1 VWYIPASIQEETMSE
16 PGESSGPSTP
26 PRISRGE
33 WALILV
39 LMAIHFTHMVDFVI
53 LMPLGNRLMSELD
66 ISPIRFGW
74 LVSSYSLAAGVAS
87 LAATFVMDRFDRKAM
102 LLTMYGGFT
111 LSTLF
116 CGLAPTY
123 GLLLLSRIL
132 AGIFGGLAAVT
143 IMAVIGDVFP
153 AEKRGR
159 AAGAVMSSFAVASIM
174 GLPLGLLLAN
184 ESGRG
189 APFVV
194 LAGLS
199 AVVWIVAV
207 ARLPSVRGHMEHP
220 RRHPLTEFA
229 AVARERRH
237 LWAFA
242 FSFFTILGTFT
253 VGSFSGPYLSA
264 TNNWGEDKL
273 AVIYFVGGALTLFGM
288 NAVGR
293 LSDRYNRLRL
303 LRVLMVFTIVSA
315 LIITNLPPGPLWVAT
330 LALAAFMVFSAGRVV
345 PAQAMLLGTAEPRMR
360 GAFMSLNTAV
370 QHASSGLAPIIAGSL
385 ITQTD
390 DGKMTG
396 FPLVGLV
403 AAGAAVVSMVLA
415 GRMSPAPA
423 APAPE
428 PETVEE
434 TVEEEAVA

>member
-1 VWYIPASIQEETMSE
+1 
-16 PGESSGPSTP
+16 
-26 PRISRGE
+26 
-33 WALILV
+33 
-39 LMAIHFTHMVDFVI
+39 MAIHFTHMVDFVI

-66 ISPIRFGW
+66 IKPLQFGW

-87 LAATFVMDRFDRKAM
+87 LVATFVMDRFDRKAM

-116 CGLAPTY
+116 CGLAPNY
-123 GLLLLSRIL
+123 SLLLVSRIL
-132 AGIFGGLAAVT
+132 AGICGGLAAVT
-143 IMAVIGDVFP
+143 IMAMIGDLFP
-153 AEKRGR
+153 PEKRGR

-174 GLPLGLLLAN
+174 GLPLGLLLADWF
-184 ESGRG
+184 GRG

-194 LAGLS
+194 LAGFS
-199 AVVWIVAV
+199 AAVWILAAV
-207 ARLPSVRGHMEHP
+207 RLPSVKDHLEHP
-220 RRHPLTEFA
+220 RRHPITEFA

-237 LWAFA
+237 LWAFG

-253 VGSFSGPYLSA
+253 VGSFSGPYLAA

-273 AVIYFVGGALTLFGM
+273 AVIYFVGGALTLLGM

-303 LRVLMVFTIVSA
+303 LRVLMLFTIASA

-330 LALAAFMVFSAGRVV
+330 LALAAFMVFSAGRMV
-345 PAQAMLLGTAEPRMR
+345 PAQSMLLGTAEPRVR
-360 GAFMSLNTAV
+360 GSFMSLNTAV
-370 QHASSGLAPIIAGSL
+370 QHLATSLAPLIAGLL

-396 FPLVGLV
+396 FPAVGLV
-403 AAGAAVVSMVLA
+403 AAAAAVVSMVLA
-415 GRMSPAPA
+415 GQMRQAPA
-423 APAPE
+423 AHVPE
-428 PETVEE
+428 PEAAEESVEE
-434 TVEEEAVA
+434 PAVVA

>member
-1 VWYIPASIQEETMSE
+1 MSDPSE
-16 PGESSGPSTP
+16 PAYPSHP

-66 ISPIRFGW
+66 ISPIQFGW
-74 LVSSYSLAAGVAS
+74 LVSAYSLAAGIAS

-116 CGLAPTY
+116 CGLAPNYTT
-123 GLLLLSRIL
+123 LLLSRIL

-143 IMAVIGDVFP
+143 IMAMIGDLFAP
-153 AEKRGR
+153 EKRGR

-174 GLPLGLLLAN
+174 GLPLGLLLADGY
-184 ESGRG
+184 GRG

-199 AVVWIVAV
+199 AMVWLLAAI
-207 ARLPSVRGHMEHP
+207 RLPSVREHMDHP

-237 LWAFA
+237 MWAFG

-253 VGSFSGPYLSA
+253 VGSFSGPYLAA
-264 TNNWGEDKL
+264 TNGWGEDKL
-273 AVIYFVGGALTLFGM
+273 AVIYLVGGVLTLIGM

-303 LRVLMVFTIVSA
+303 LRVLMVFTIASG

-370 QHASSGLAPIIAGSL
+370 QHVASGLAPLIAGLL
-385 ITQTD
+385 ITQTP

-396 FPLVGLV
+396 FPAVGLV
-403 AAGAAVVSMVLA
+403 AAAAAVVSMVLA
-415 GRMSPAPA
+415 GQMRPAPA
-423 APAPE
+423 AAPL
-428 PETVEE
+428 ETEVVEE
-434 TVEEEAVA
+434 SVEEAVVA

>member
-1 VWYIPASIQEETMSE
+1 
-16 PGESSGPSTP
+16 
-26 PRISRGE
+26 
-33 WALILV
+33 
-39 LMAIHFTHMVDFVI
+39 MAIHFTHMVDFVI

-66 ISPIRFGW
+66 ISPIQFGW
-74 LVSSYSLAAGVAS
+74 LVSSYSLAACAAS
-87 LAATFVMDRFDRKAM
+87 LAATFVMDRIDRKAM
-102 LLTMYGGFT
+102 LLAMYGGFT

-116 CGLAPTY
+116 CGLAPDY
-123 GLLLLSRIL
+123 SFLLVSRIL
-132 AGIFGGLAAVT
+132 AGVFGGLAAVT
-143 IMAVIGDVFP
+143 IMAMIGDLFEP
-153 AEKRGR
+153 EKRGR

-174 GLPLGLLLAN
+174 GLPLGLILADWY
-184 ESGRG
+184 GRG
-189 APFVV
+189 APFVA

-199 AVVWIVAV
+199 AAVWVMAAI
-207 ARLPSVRGHMEHP
+207 RLPSVRDHLDHP

-237 LWAFA
+237 LWAFG

-253 VGSFSGPYLSA
+253 VGSFSGPYLAA
-264 TNNWGEDKL
+264 TNGWGEDKL
-273 AVIYFVGGALTLFGM
+273 AVIYLVAGVLTLFGM

-303 LRVLMVFTIVSA
+303 LRVLLLLTILSGLA
-315 LIITNLPPGPLWVAT
+315 LTNLPPGPLWVAT

-370 QHASSGLAPIIAGSL
+370 QHVSSGLAPLIAGLL

-396 FPLVGLV
+396 FPMVGVV
-403 AAGAAVVSMVLA
+403 AAAAAVVSMVLA
-415 GRMSPAPA
+415 GRIRPAPA
-423 APAPE
+423 TPAPE
-428 PETVEE
+428 PDLVEE
-434 TVEEEAVA
+434 ATIEEPAVVT

>member
-1 VWYIPASIQEETMSE
+1 MSE
-16 PGESSGPSTP
+16 PRESSSHP

-66 ISPIRFGW
+66 ISPIQFGF
-74 LVSSYSLAAGVAS
+74 LVASYSLAAMFAS
-87 LAATFVMDRFDRKAM
+87 LAATFVMDRFDRKRM

-116 CGLAPTY
+116 CGLAPNY
-123 GLLLLSRIL
+123 GFLLLSRIL
-132 AGIFGGLAAVT
+132 AGVFGGLAAVT
-143 IMAVIGDVFP
+143 IMAVIGDLFP

-174 GLPLGLLLAN
+174 GLPLGLLLADRY
-184 ESGRG
+184 GRG
-189 APFVV
+189 APFVA

-199 AVVWIVAV
+199 AAVWLTALI
-207 ARLPSVRGHMEHP
+207 RLPSVRDHLDHP
-220 RRHPLTEFA
+220 RRHPLAEFG
-229 AVARERRH
+229 AVIGEGRH
-237 LWAFA
+237 WWAFA

-273 AVIYFVGGALTLFGM
+273 AVIYLVGGVLTLIGM

-303 LRVLMVFTIVSA
+303 LRALMVFTIASG
-315 LIITNLPPGPLWVAT
+315 LILTNLPPGPLWVAT

-370 QHASSGLAPIIAGSL
+370 QHASSGLAPLIAGSL
-385 ITQTD
+385 IVQTD

-396 FPLVGLV
+396 FPIVGLV
-403 AAGAAVVSMVLA
+403 AAAAAVVSMVLA

-423 APAPE
+423 TPAPE

-434 TVEEEAVA
+434 SLEEAAVA